1 MNRFS
6 ARCFALHTNRKP
18 AGVSHFWKLRIRFI
32 FANGPLLSHMLFL
45 FRFLDLD
52 SLCIGTLLN
61 YLSSTV
67 KHAAFFSLILDAKTS
82 YEL

>member
-32 FANGPLLSHMLFL
+32 FAKWATSFPYAVV

-52 SLCIGTLLN
+52 SLCIGMLLN
-61 YLSSTV
+61 YSSSTA
-67 KHAAFFSLILDAKTS
+67 KHAAFFFTDIGC
-82 YEL
+82 